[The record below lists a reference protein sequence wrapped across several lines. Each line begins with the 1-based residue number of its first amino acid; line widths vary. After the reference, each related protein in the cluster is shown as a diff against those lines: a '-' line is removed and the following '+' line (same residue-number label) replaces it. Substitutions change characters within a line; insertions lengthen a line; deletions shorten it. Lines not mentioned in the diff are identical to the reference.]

1 MNFTIDREKFKQLLS
16 QFKGDIIYETELIQT
31 LFNQMPENY
40 VNDLIETLY
49 YERIYKGTYYLVQH
63 SVYSTDKH
71 IFFNYAEIIEFLNS
85 VKLDDKGINKF
96 TISAAIEKGNVVAGY
111 KVFKIINKEE
121 NNNNA

>member
-16 QFKGDIIYETELIQT
+16 QFKGDIIYETELIHT

-40 VNDLIETLY
+40 VNNLIETLY
-49 YERIYKGTYYLVQH
+49 YERVYKGMYYLVQH
-63 SVYSTDKH
+63 SIYSTDKH

-85 VKLDDKGINKF
+85 VKLDDRGINKF

-111 KVFKIINKEE
+111 KVFKINNKEE
-121 NNNNA
+121 NKDA